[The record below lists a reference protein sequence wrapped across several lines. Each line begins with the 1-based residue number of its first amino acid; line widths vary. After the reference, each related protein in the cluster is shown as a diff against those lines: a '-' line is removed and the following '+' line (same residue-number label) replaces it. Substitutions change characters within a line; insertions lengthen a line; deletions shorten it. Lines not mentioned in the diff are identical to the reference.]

1 MFENKEVIMSKYP
14 HLFQPT
20 HVRNVYIK
28 NRIESAPMS
37 PSGDVPFYTREAYE
51 MYNSIAKGGAGIVT
65 LGEAGVHSL
74 TDHAH
79 PTMPHLDDETLL
91 PSLIQTVDTVHRWG
105 ALASIELTHSGC
117 RAKGAF
123 LAEGGYVIGPSP
135 MEANLYGD
143 KVIEM
148 DENMMDMIA
157 DAYAQAAYM
166 AEFAGCDMVNI
177 HGGHGWLISQFLS
190 DLNNHRTD
198 KYGGSIENKARFP
211 LMIVDRIRQ
220 KCPNLLLEFRLSADE
235 ETEGGITIDETVE
248 FAKLLD
254 GKVDI
259 IHVSAAT
266 FHDTS
271 SSARMFPTVFYP
283 RGCNVENAAR
293 IKAVVKKSLVSV
305 VGGINDPDFM
315 ENALAEGKADFV
327 VVGRQFIAD
336 PSWPRKAKA
345 GKPEEIT
352 KCIRC
357 ETCISAG
364 FIPHVPFSSGV
375 LRCSVNPTW
384 GREYENTR
392 KEEPVPYAKK
402 VLVAGGG
409 PGGME
414 AAITAA
420 RRGHH
425 VILCEKDD
433 HLAGSLDYAKQI
445 SFKADI
451 VKFLRSMV
459 INVQRTPNLE
469 LRLNTEVTDELIAE
483 EKPDTLIIACG
494 AEPVSP
500 PIPGLDKA
508 IVHHV
513 TDIYKKHISIG
524 KKVVMIGGGLA
535 GCEESL
541 ELAWKGHDVS
551 VVEMKDGLA
560 KDAPYIHWRHLL
572 EKMEGAVHSY
582 CSAKVQSVE
591 DNGVKITDKDGQER
605 FLEADTVLYATGM
618 RGTLPQYEKWN
629 DLAEEVIFVGD
640 CRKAGKILE
649 AMRTGYCAGSTI

>member
-1 MFENKEVIMSKYP
+1 MSNYP
-14 HLFQPT
+14 HLFAPIR
-20 HVRNVYIK
+20 VRNVYIK
-28 NRIESAPMS
+28 NRVESAPMS
-37 PSGDVPFYTREAYE
+37 ASGEVPFYTREAYE

-79 PTMPHLDDETLL
+79 PAMPHLDDENLL
-91 PSLIQTVDTVHRWG
+91 PSLIQTVDTVHKWG

-135 MEANLYGD
+135 MEENLYGD
-143 KVIEM
+143 KVLEM
-148 DENMMDMIA
+148 DEDMMNMIA
-157 DAYAQAAYM
+157 DAYAEAAYM

-198 KYGGSIENKARFP
+198 MYGGSIENKARFP
-211 LMIVDRIRQ
+211 LMIVDRIRR
-220 KCPNLLLEFRLSADE
+220 KCPNLIIEFRLSGE
-235 ETEGGITIDETVE
+235 EDTEGGITIDETVE

-266 FHDTS
+266 FHDTG
-271 SSARMFPTVFYP
+271 SASRMFPSVFYP
-283 RGCNVENAAR
+283 RGCNVENASK
-293 IKAVVKKSLVSV
+293 IKAVVKDSLVSV

-315 ENALAEGKADFV
+315 EAALADGKADFV

-336 PSWPRKAKA
+336 PDWVEKARTGRA
-345 GKPEEIT
+345 DEIS

-375 LRCSVNPTW
+375 LRCSVNPAW

-392 KEEPVPYAKK
+392 KEEKPERLKK

-414 AAITAA
+414 AAMTAA
-420 RRGHH
+420 RRGHT
-425 VILCEKDD
+425 VILCEKTD
-433 HLAGSLDYAKQI
+433 HLAANLDYAKQI
-445 SFKADI
+445 SFKHDI
-451 VKFLRSMV
+451 VDFLKSMV
-459 INVQRTPNLE
+459 IRVQRTPNLE
-469 LRLNTEVTDELIAE
+469 LRLDTEVTEELIRT
-483 EKPDTLIIACG
+483 EKPDVIIAACG
-494 AEPVSP
+494 SEPITP
-500 PIPGLDKA
+500 PIPGLDRPF
-508 IVHHV
+508 VHHI
-513 TDIYKKHISIG
+513 TDLYRKHLSIG
-524 KKVVMIGGGLA
+524 KKVVIIGGGLA
-535 GCEESL
+535 GSEEGL
-541 ELAWKGHDVS
+541 GLAWEGHDVS
-551 VVEMKDGLA
+551 IVEMKDGLA

-572 EKMEGAVHSY
+572 TKLNESVHSY
-582 CSAKVQSVE
+582 CSAKVLSVE
-591 DNGVKITDKDGQER
+591 ENGVKIVDAEGVEQL
-605 FLEADTVLYATGM
+605 LEADTVLVAAGM
-618 RGTLPQYEKWN
+618 RGTSEHFDSWHE
-629 DLAEEVIFVGD
+629 LADQVIVVGD
-640 CRKAGKILE
+640 CRKASKILE
-649 AMRTGYCAGSTI
+649 AMRTGYCAGLTI

>member
-1 MFENKEVIMSKYP
+1 MSNYP
-14 HLFQPT
+14 HLFAPIR
-20 HVRNVYIK
+20 VRNVYIK
-28 NRIESAPMS
+28 NRVESAPMS
-37 PSGDVPFYTREAYE
+37 ASGEVPFYTREAYE

-79 PTMPHLDDETLL
+79 PAMPHLDDENLL
-91 PSLIQTVDTVHRWG
+91 PTLIQTVDTVHKWG

-135 MEANLYGD
+135 MEENLYGD

-148 DENMMDMIA
+148 DEDMMNEIA

-198 KYGGSIENKARFP
+198 QYGGSIGNKARFP

-220 KCPNLLLEFRLSADE
+220 KCPNLIIEFRLSGVE

-248 FAKLLD
+248 FAKMLD

-266 FHDTS
+266 FHDTGS
-271 SSARMFPTVFYP
+271 AARMFPTVFYP
-283 RGCNVENAAR
+283 RGCNVENASK
-293 IKAVVKKSLVSV
+293 IKAVVKNSLVSV
-305 VGGINDPDFM
+305 VGGINDPEFM
-315 ENALAEGKADFV
+315 DAALAEGKADFV

-336 PSWPRKAKA
+336 PDWVVKARTGRA
-345 GKPEEIT
+345 DEIS

-392 KEEPVPYAKK
+392 KEEKPERLKK

-414 AAITAA
+414 AAMTAA
-420 RRGHH
+420 RRGHT
-425 VILCEKDD
+425 VILCEKSD
-433 HLAGSLDYAKQI
+433 HLAANLDYAKQI
-445 SFKADI
+445 SFKHDI
-451 VKFLRSMV
+451 VDFLKSMV
-459 INVQRTPNLE
+459 VRIQRTPNLE
-469 LRLNTEVTDELIAE
+469 IRLDTEVTEELIRA
-483 EKPDTLIIACG
+483 EKPDVIIAACG
-494 AEPVSP
+494 SEPVTP
-500 PIPGLDKA
+500 PIPGLDRP
-508 IVHHV
+508 IVHHI
-513 TDIYKKHISIG
+513 TDLYRKHLSIG
-524 KKVVMIGGGLA
+524 KKVVVIGGGLA
-535 GCEESL
+535 GCEEGL
-541 ELAWKGHDVS
+541 GLAWEGHDVTI
-551 VVEMKDGLA
+551 VEMKDGLA

-572 EKMEGAVHSY
+572 TKLNESVHSY
-582 CSAKVQSVE
+582 CSARVLSVE
-591 DNGVKITDKDGQER
+591 ENGVKIVDAEGTEQL
-605 FLEADTVLYATGM
+605 LEADTVLVAAGM
-618 RGTLPQYEKWN
+618 RGTSERFDSWHE
-629 DLAEEVIFVGD
+629 LADEVIVVGD
-640 CRKAGKILE
+640 CRKASKILE
-649 AMRTGYCAGSTI
+649 AMRTGYCAGMTI

>member
-1 MFENKEVIMSKYP
+1 MSNYP
-14 HLFQPT
+14 HLFAPIR
-20 HVRNVYIK
+20 VRNVYIK
-28 NRIESAPMS
+28 NRVESAPMS
-37 PSGDVPFYTREAYE
+37 ASGEVPFYTREAYE

-79 PTMPHLDDETLL
+79 PAMPHLDDENLL
-91 PSLIQTVDTVHRWG
+91 PSLIQTVDTVHKWG

-135 MEANLYGD
+135 MEENLYGD

-148 DENMMDMIA
+148 DEDMMNEIA

-220 KCPNLLLEFRLSADE
+220 KCPNLIIEFRLSGVE

-248 FAKLLD
+248 FAKMLD

-266 FHDTS
+266 FHDTG
-271 SSARMFPTVFYP
+271 SASRMFPTVFYP
-283 RGCNVENAAR
+283 RGCNVDNASK
-293 IKAVVKKSLVSV
+293 IKAVVKNSLVSV
-305 VGGINDPDFM
+305 VGGINDPEFM
-315 ENALAEGKADFV
+315 EAVLADGKADFV

-336 PSWPRKAKA
+336 PDWVVKARTGRA
-345 GKPEEIT
+345 DEIS

-375 LRCSVNPTW
+375 LRCSVNPAW

-392 KEEPVPYAKK
+392 KEEKPERLKK

-414 AAITAA
+414 AAMTAA
-420 RRGHH
+420 RRGHT
-425 VILCEKDD
+425 VILCEKSD
-433 HLAGSLDYAKQI
+433 HLAANLDYAKQI
-445 SFKADI
+445 SFKHDI
-451 VKFLRSMV
+451 VDFLKSMV
-459 INVQRTPNLE
+459 VRVQRTPNLE
-469 LRLNTEVTDELIAE
+469 IRLDTEVTEELIRA
-483 EKPDTLIIACG
+483 EKPDVIIAACG
-494 AEPVSP
+494 SEPITP
-500 PIPGLDKA
+500 PIPGLDRP
-508 IVHHV
+508 IVHHI
-513 TDIYKKHISIG
+513 TDLYRKHLSIG
-524 KKVVMIGGGLA
+524 KKVVVIGGGLA
-535 GCEESL
+535 GCEEGL
-541 ELAWKGHDVS
+541 GLAWEGHDVTI
-551 VVEMKDGLA
+551 VEMKDGLA

-572 EKMEGAVHSY
+572 TKLDESVHAY
-582 CSAKVQSVE
+582 CSARVLSVE
-591 DNGVKITDKDGQER
+591 ENGVKIVDAEGTEQL
-605 FLEADTVLYATGM
+605 LEADTVLVAAGM
-618 RGTLPQYEKWN
+618 RGTSEHFDSWHE
-629 DLAEEVIFVGD
+629 LADEVIVVGD
-640 CRKAGKILE
+640 CRKASKILE
-649 AMRTGYCAGSTI
+649 AMRTGYCAGMTI

>member
-1 MFENKEVIMSKYP
+1 MSNYP
-14 HLFQPT
+14 HLFAPIR
-20 HVRNVYIK
+20 VRNVYIK

-37 PSGDVPFYTREAYE
+37 ASGEVPFYTREAYE

-79 PTMPHLDDETLL
+79 PAMPHLDDENLL
-91 PSLIQTVDTVHRWG
+91 PSLIQTVDTVHKWG

-135 MEANLYGD
+135 MEENLYGD

-148 DENMMDMIA
+148 DEDMMNEIA

-220 KCPNLLLEFRLSADE
+220 KCPNLIIEFRLSGVE

-248 FAKLLD
+248 FAKMLD

-266 FHDTS
+266 FHDTGS
-271 SSARMFPTVFYP
+271 AARMFPTVFYP
-283 RGCNVENAAR
+283 RGCNVENASK
-293 IKAVVKKSLVSV
+293 IKAVVKNSLVSV
-305 VGGINDPDFM
+305 VGGINDPEFM
-315 ENALAEGKADFV
+315 DATLADGKADFV

-336 PSWPRKAKA
+336 PDWVVKARTGRA
-345 GKPEEIT
+345 DEIS

-375 LRCSVNPTW
+375 LRCSVNPAW

-392 KEEPVPYAKK
+392 KEEKPEHLKK

-414 AAITAA
+414 AAMTAA
-420 RRGHH
+420 RRGHT
-425 VILCEKDD
+425 VILCEKSD
-433 HLAGSLDYAKQI
+433 HLAANLDYAKQI
-445 SFKADI
+445 SFKHDI
-451 VKFLRSMV
+451 VDFLKSMV
-459 INVQRTPNLE
+459 VRVQRTPNLE
-469 LRLNTEVTDELIAE
+469 IRLDTEVTEELIRA
-483 EKPDTLIIACG
+483 EKPDVIIAACG
-494 AEPVSP
+494 SEPITP
-500 PIPGLDKA
+500 PIPGLDRP
-508 IVHHV
+508 IVHHI
-513 TDIYKKHISIG
+513 TDLYRKHLSIG
-524 KKVVMIGGGLA
+524 KKVVVIGGGLA
-535 GCEESL
+535 GCEEGL
-541 ELAWKGHDVS
+541 GLAWEGHDVTI
-551 VVEMKDGLA
+551 VEMKDGLA

-572 EKMEGAVHSY
+572 TKLNESAHSY
-582 CSAKVQSVE
+582 CSARVLSVE
-591 DNGVKITDKDGQER
+591 ENGVKIVDAEGTEQL
-605 FLEADTVLYATGM
+605 LEADTVLVAAGM
-618 RGTLPQYEKWN
+618 RGTSEHFDSWH
-629 DLAEEVIFVGD
+629 DLADEVIVVGD
-640 CRKAGKILE
+640 CRKASKILE
-649 AMRTGYCAGSTI
+649 AMRTGYCAGMTI

>member
-1 MFENKEVIMSKYP
+1 MLRYP
-14 HLFQPT
+14 HLFEPIR
-20 HVRNVYIK
+20 VRNAYIK

-51 MYNSIAKGGAGIVT
+51 MYNTIAKGGAGIVT

-79 PTMPHLDDETLL
+79 PTMPHLDDEVLL
-91 PSLIQTVDTVHRWG
+91 PSLIQTVDTVHKWG

-148 DENMMDMIA
+148 DEAMMDMIA
-157 DAYAQAAYM
+157 DAYARAAYM

-198 KYGGSIENKARFP
+198 KYGGSVENKARFP

-220 KCPNLLLEFRLSADE
+220 KCPNLIIEFRLSAEE
-235 ETEGGITIDETVE
+235 ETEGGIPIEETVE

-271 SSARMFPTVFYP
+271 SSARMFPTVFYK
-283 RGCNVENAAR
+283 RGCNVENASK

-305 VGGINDPDFM
+305 VGGLNDPDFM
-315 ENALAEGKADFV
+315 EDVIESGKADFV

-336 PSWPRKAKA
+336 PNWPRKARK
-345 GKPEEIT
+345 GNPEEIT

-375 LRCSVNPTW
+375 LRCSVNPAW
-384 GREYENTR
+384 GREYENSR

-402 VLVAGGG
+402 VLIAGGG

-420 RRGHH
+420 RRGHN
-425 VILCEKDD
+425 VILCEKED

-445 SFKADI
+445 SFKNDI
-451 VKFLRSMV
+451 VQFLKSMV

-469 LRLNTEVTDELIAE
+469 LRLNTKVTKELVEA
-483 EKPDTLIIACG
+483 EKPDVLIIACG
-494 AEPVSP
+494 SEPIIP
-500 PIPGLDKA
+500 PIPGLEKPL
-508 IVHHV
+508 VHHV
-513 TDIYKKHISIG
+513 TDLYKKHVSIG
-524 KKVVMIGGGLA
+524 ENVVVIGGGLA
-535 GCEESL
+535 GCEEGL
-541 ELAWKGHDVS
+541 DMAWKGHHVS
-551 VVEMKDGLA
+551 IVEMKDGLA

-572 EKMEGAVHSY
+572 EKMDGAVDSY
-582 CSAKVQSVE
+582 CSAKVLSIE
-591 DNGVKITDKDGQER
+591 DTGVKIVDKNGEEKL
-605 FLEADTVLYATGM
+605 LEADTVIVAAGM
-618 RGTLPQYEKWN
+618 RGTLPHFMEWN

-640 CRKAGKILE
+640 CRKASKIQE
-649 AMRTGYCAGSTI
+649 AMRTGYCAGLTI

>member
-1 MFENKEVIMSKYP
+1 MSHYP
-14 HLFQPT
+14 HLFAPIR
-20 HVRNVYIK
+20 VRGAYIK
-28 NRIESAPMS
+28 NRVESAPMS
-37 PSGDVPFYTREAYE
+37 PSGDVPFYTREAFE

-91 PSLIQTVDTVHRWG
+91 PSLIQTVDTVHKWG

-123 LAEGGYVIGPSP
+123 LAEGGYVIGPSA

-143 KVIEM
+143 KVLEM
-148 DENMMDMIA
+148 DEDMMNTIA
-157 DAYAQAAYM
+157 DAYANAAYM
-166 AEFAGCDMVNI
+166 AEFAGCDIVNI

-198 KYGGSIENKARFP
+198 QYGGSVENKARFP

-220 KCPNLLLEFRLSADE
+220 KCPNLIIEFRLSGEE
-235 ETEGGITIDETVE
+235 ETEGGIPIEETVE

-283 RGCNVENAAR
+283 RGCNVENAAK
-293 IKAVVKKSLVSV
+293 IKAVVKHSLVAV

-315 ENALAEGKADFV
+315 ESVLADGKTDFV
-327 VVGRQFIAD
+327 SVGRQFIAD
-336 PSWPRKAKA
+336 PDWPKKARTGKA
-345 GKPEEIT
+345 DEIS

-392 KEEPVPYAKK
+392 KEEKVEQAKK
-402 VLVAGGG
+402 ILVAGGG

-420 RRGHH
+420 RRGHN
-425 VILCEKDD
+425 VILCEKND
-433 HLAGSLDYAKQI
+433 HLAANLDYAKQI
-445 SFKADI
+445 SFKKDI
-451 VKFLRSMV
+451 VEFLKSMV
-459 INVQRTPNLE
+459 IKVQRTPNLE
-469 LRLNTEVTDELIAE
+469 LRLNTEVTEDLIRA
-483 EKPDTLIIACG
+483 EKPDVIIAACG
-494 AEPVSP
+494 AEPTVP
-500 PIPGLDKA
+500 PIPGLNRPM
-508 IVHHV
+508 VHHV
-513 TDIYKKHISIG
+513 TELYKKHLSVG
-524 KKVVMIGGGLA
+524 KKVVIIGGGLA
-535 GCEESL
+535 GCEEGL
-541 ELAWKGHDVS
+541 GLAYEGHDVTI
-551 VVEMKDGLA
+551 VEMKDGLA

-572 EKMEGAVHSY
+572 EKMDGTVRSY
-582 CSAKVQSVE
+582 CSAQVLSVE
-591 DNGVKITDKDGQER
+591 DTGVKIADSEGRELL
-605 FLEADTVLYATGM
+605 LEADTVLVATGM
-618 RGTLPQYEKWN
+618 RGTLPKLDSWH

-640 CRKAGKILE
+640 CRKASKILE
-649 AMRTGYCAGSTI
+649 AMRTGYCAGLTV

>member
-1 MFENKEVIMSKYP
+1 MSKYP
-14 HLFQPT
+14 HLFAPIR
-20 HVRNVYIK
+20 VRNVYIK
-28 NRIESAPMS
+28 NRVESAPMS
-37 PSGDVPFYTREAYE
+37 ASGEVPFYTREAYE
-51 MYNSIAKGGAGIVT
+51 MYNSIARGGAGIVT

-79 PTMPHLDDETLL
+79 PAMPHLDDENLL
-91 PSLIQTVDTVHRWG
+91 PSLIQTVDTVHKWG

-135 MEANLYGD
+135 MEENLYGD

-148 DENMMDMIA
+148 DEDMMNMIA

-166 AEFAGCDMVNI
+166 AEFAGCDIVNI

-220 KCPNLLLEFRLSADE
+220 KCPNLIIEFRLSGVE

-248 FAKLLD
+248 FAKMLD

-266 FHDTS
+266 FHDTGS
-271 SSARMFPTVFYP
+271 AARMFPTVFYP
-283 RGCNVENAAR
+283 RGCNVENASK

-315 ENALAEGKADFV
+315 EAALADGKADFV

-336 PSWPRKAKA
+336 PDWVVKARTGRA
-345 GKPEEIT
+345 DEIS

-375 LRCSVNPTW
+375 LRCSVNPAW

-392 KEEPVPYAKK
+392 KEEKPERLKK

-414 AAITAA
+414 AAMTAA
-420 RRGHH
+420 RRGHS
-425 VILCEKDD
+425 VVLCEKSD
-433 HLAGSLDYAKQI
+433 HLAANLDYAKQI
-445 SFKADI
+445 SFKHDI
-451 VKFLRSMV
+451 VDFLRSMV
-459 INVQRTPNLE
+459 VRVQRTPNLE
-469 LRLNTEVTDELIAE
+469 IRLATEVTEELIRA
-483 EKPDTLIIACG
+483 EKPDVIIAACG
-494 AEPVSP
+494 SEPVTP
-500 PIPGLDKA
+500 PIPGLDHP
-508 IVHHV
+508 IVHHI
-513 TDIYKKHISIG
+513 TDLYKKHLSIG
-524 KKVVMIGGGLA
+524 KKVVIIGGGLA
-535 GCEESL
+535 GCEEGL
-541 ELAWKGHDVS
+541 GLAWEGHDVS
-551 VVEMKDGLA
+551 IVEMKDGLA

-572 EKMEGAVHSY
+572 TKLDESVHSY
-582 CSAKVQSVE
+582 CSAKVLSVE
-591 DNGVKITDKDGQER
+591 ENGVKIVDAEGKEQ
-605 FLEADTVLYATGM
+605 FLEADTVLVAAGM
-618 RGTLPQYEKWN
+618 RGTSEHFDSWHE
-629 DLAEEVIFVGD
+629 LADEVIVVGD
-640 CRKAGKILE
+640 CRKASKILE
-649 AMRTGYCAGSTI
+649 AMRTGYCAGMTI

>member
-1 MFENKEVIMSKYP
+1 MSHYP
-14 HLFQPT
+14 HLFAPIR
-20 HVRNVYIK
+20 VRGAYIK
-28 NRIESAPMS
+28 NRVESAPMS

-91 PSLIQTVDTVHRWG
+91 PSLIQTVDTVHKWG

-123 LAEGGYVIGPSP
+123 LAEGGYVIGPSA

-143 KVIEM
+143 KVLEM
-148 DENMMDMIA
+148 DEDMMNTIA
-157 DAYAQAAYM
+157 DAYANAAYM
-166 AEFAGCDMVNI
+166 AEFAGCDIVNI

-198 KYGGSIENKARFP
+198 QYGGSIENKARFP

-220 KCPNLLLEFRLSADE
+220 KCPNLIIEFRLSGEE
-235 ETEGGITIDETVE
+235 ETEGGIPIEETIE

-283 RGCNVENAAR
+283 RGCNVENAAK
-293 IKAVVKKSLVSV
+293 IKAVVKQSLVAV

-315 ENALAEGKADFV
+315 ESVLADGKTDFV
-327 VVGRQFIAD
+327 SVGRQFIAD
-336 PSWPRKAKA
+336 PDWPKKARMGKA
-345 GKPEEIT
+345 DEIS

-392 KEEPVPYAKK
+392 KEEKVEQAKK
-402 VLVAGGG
+402 ILVAGGG

-420 RRGHH
+420 RRGHN
-425 VILCEKDD
+425 VILCEKND
-433 HLAGSLDYAKQI
+433 HLAANLDYAKQI
-445 SFKADI
+445 SFKKDI
-451 VKFLRSMV
+451 VEFLKSMV
-459 INVQRTPNLE
+459 IKVQRTPNLE
-469 LRLNTEVTDELIAE
+469 LRLNTEVTEDLIRA
-483 EKPDTLIIACG
+483 EKPDVIIAACG
-494 AEPVSP
+494 AEPIVPS
-500 PIPGLDKA
+500 IPGLNRPF
-508 IVHHV
+508 VHHV
-513 TDIYKKHISIG
+513 TELYKKHLSVG
-524 KKVVMIGGGLA
+524 KKVVIIGGGLA
-535 GCEESL
+535 GCEEGL
-541 ELAWKGHDVS
+541 GLAYEGHDVS
-551 VVEMKDGLA
+551 IVEMKDGLA

-572 EKMEGAVHSY
+572 EKMDGTVHSY
-582 CSAKVQSVE
+582 CSAKVLSVE
-591 DNGVKITDKDGQER
+591 ESGVKIVDAEGRELL
-605 FLEADTVLYATGM
+605 LEADTVLVAAGM
-618 RGTLPQYEKWN
+618 SGTLPQLDSWHE
-629 DLAEEVIFVGD
+629 LAEEVIFVGD
-640 CRKAGKILE
+640 CRKAAKILE
-649 AMRTGYCAGSTI
+649 AMRTGYCAGLTV

>member
-1 MFENKEVIMSKYP
+1 MSHYP
-14 HLFQPT
+14 HLFAPVR
-20 HVRNVYIK
+20 VRNVYIK
-28 NRIESAPMS
+28 NRVESAPMS
-37 PSGDVPFYTREAYE
+37 ASGDVPFYTREAYE

-91 PSLIQTVDTVHRWG
+91 PSLIQTVDVVHKWG

-117 RAKGAF
+117 RAKGDF

-143 KVIEM
+143 KVIQM
-148 DENMMDMIA
+148 DEDMMNMIA
-157 DAYAQAAYM
+157 DAYAKAAYM
-166 AEFAGCDMVNI
+166 AEFAGCDIVNI
-177 HGGHGWLISQFLS
+177 HGAHGWLISQFLS

-198 KYGGSIENKARFP
+198 QYGGSIENKARFP

-220 KCPNLLLEFRLSADE
+220 KCPNLIIEFRLSSE
-235 ETEGGITIDETVE
+235 EDTEGGITIDETVE
-248 FAKLLD
+248 FARLLD

-266 FHDTS
+266 FHDTGTAS
-271 SSARMFPTVFYP
+271 RMFPSVFYP
-283 RGCNVENAAR
+283 RGCNVENAAK
-293 IKAVVKKSLVSV
+293 IKAVVKDSLVSV
-305 VGGINDPDFM
+305 VGGINDPGYM
-315 ENALAEGKADFV
+315 ESVLSDGKADFI

-336 PSWPRKAKA
+336 PDWVKKARMGKA
-345 GKPEEIT
+345 DEIS

-375 LRCSVNPTW
+375 LRCSVNPAW
-384 GREYENTR
+384 GREYENSR
-392 KEEPVPYAKK
+392 REEKPDRVKK

-420 RRGHH
+420 RRGHE
-425 VILCEKDD
+425 VILCEKSD
-433 HLAGSLDYAKQI
+433 HLAANLDYAKQI
-445 SFKADI
+445 SFKEDI
-451 VKFLRSMV
+451 VQFLKSMV

-469 LRLNTEVTDELIAE
+469 LRLNTEVTEALIRT
-483 EKPDTLIIACG
+483 EKPDVLIVACG
-494 AEPVSP
+494 AEPVMP
-500 PIPGLDKA
+500 PVPGLDRP

-513 TDIYKKHISIG
+513 TDLYKKHLSVG
-524 KKVVMIGGGLA
+524 RKVVIIGGGLA
-535 GCEESL
+535 GSEEGL
-541 ELAWKGHDVS
+541 GLAWEGHDVS
-551 VVEMKDGLA
+551 IVEMRDGLA

-572 EKMEGAVHSY
+572 TKLNDSVHSY
-582 CSAKVQSVE
+582 CSARVLSVE
-591 DNGVKITDKDGQER
+591 ENGVKIVDSEGREQL
-605 FLEADTVLYATGM
+605 LEADTVLVAAGM
-618 RGTLPQYEKWN
+618 RGTSGQYDGWH
-629 DLAEEVIFVGD
+629 DLAEEVVFVGD
-640 CRKAGKILE
+640 CRKAAKILE
-649 AMRTGYCAGSTI
+649 AMRTGYCAGMTI

>member
-1 MFENKEVIMSKYP
+1 MSNYP
-14 HLFQPT
+14 HLFAPIR
-20 HVRNVYIK
+20 VRNVYIK
-28 NRIESAPMS
+28 NRVESAPMS
-37 PSGDVPFYTREAYE
+37 ASGEVPFYTREAYE

-79 PTMPHLDDETLL
+79 PAMPHLDDENLL
-91 PSLIQTVDTVHRWG
+91 PTLIQTVDTVHKWG

-135 MEANLYGD
+135 MEENLYGD

-148 DENMMDMIA
+148 DEDMMNEIA

-198 KYGGSIENKARFP
+198 QYGGSIGNKARFP

-220 KCPNLLLEFRLSADE
+220 KCPNLIIEFRLSGVE

-248 FAKLLD
+248 FAKMLD

-266 FHDTS
+266 FHDTGS
-271 SSARMFPTVFYP
+271 AARMFPTVFYP
-283 RGCNVENAAR
+283 RGCNVENASK
-293 IKAVVKKSLVSV
+293 IKAVVKNSLVSV
-305 VGGINDPDFM
+305 VGGINDPEFM
-315 ENALAEGKADFV
+315 DAALADGKADFV

-336 PSWPRKAKA
+336 PDWVVKARTGRA
-345 GKPEEIT
+345 DEIS

-375 LRCSVNPTW
+375 LRCSVNPAW

-392 KEEPVPYAKK
+392 KEEKPERLKK

-414 AAITAA
+414 AAMTAA
-420 RRGHH
+420 RRGHTM
-425 VILCEKDD
+425 ILCEKSD
-433 HLAGSLDYAKQI
+433 HLAANLDYAKQI
-445 SFKADI
+445 SFKHDI
-451 VKFLRSMV
+451 VDFLKSMV
-459 INVQRTPNLE
+459 VRIQRTPNLE
-469 LRLNTEVTDELIAE
+469 IRLDTEVTEDLIRA
-483 EKPDTLIIACG
+483 EKPDVIIAACG
-494 AEPVSP
+494 SEPVTP
-500 PIPGLDKA
+500 PIPGLDRP
-508 IVHHV
+508 IVHHI
-513 TDIYKKHISIG
+513 TDLYRKHLSIG
-524 KKVVMIGGGLA
+524 KKVVVIGGGLA
-535 GCEESL
+535 GCEEGL
-541 ELAWKGHDVS
+541 GLAWEGHDVTI
-551 VVEMKDGLA
+551 VEMKDGLA

-572 EKMEGAVHSY
+572 TKLNESVHSY
-582 CSAKVQSVE
+582 CSARVLSVE
-591 DNGVKITDKDGQER
+591 ENGVKIVDAEGTEQL
-605 FLEADTVLYATGM
+605 LEADTVLVAAGM
-618 RGTLPQYEKWN
+618 RGTSERFDSWHE
-629 DLAEEVIFVGD
+629 LADEVIVVGD
-640 CRKAGKILE
+640 CRKASKILE
-649 AMRTGYCAGSTI
+649 AMRTGYCAGMTI

>member
-1 MFENKEVIMSKYP
+1 MSHYP
-14 HLFQPT
+14 HLFAPIR
-20 HVRNVYIK
+20 VRGAYIK
-28 NRIESAPMS
+28 NRVESAPMS
-37 PSGDVPFYTREAYE
+37 PSGDVPFYTREAFE

-91 PSLIQTVDTVHRWG
+91 PSLIQTVDTVHKWG

-123 LAEGGYVIGPSP
+123 LAEGGYVIGPSA

-143 KVIEM
+143 KVLEM
-148 DENMMDMIA
+148 DEDMMNTIA
-157 DAYAQAAYM
+157 DAYANAAYM
-166 AEFAGCDMVNI
+166 AEFAGCDIVNI

-198 KYGGSIENKARFP
+198 QYGGSVENKARFP

-220 KCPNLLLEFRLSADE
+220 KCPNLIIEFRLSGEE
-235 ETEGGITIDETVE
+235 ETEGGIPIEETVE

-283 RGCNVENAAR
+283 RGCNVENAAK
-293 IKAVVKKSLVSV
+293 IKAVVKHSLVAV

-315 ENALAEGKADFV
+315 ESVLADGKTDFV
-327 VVGRQFIAD
+327 SVGRQFIAD
-336 PSWPRKAKA
+336 PDWPKKARTGKA
-345 GKPEEIT
+345 DEIS

-392 KEEPVPYAKK
+392 KEEKVEQAKK
-402 VLVAGGG
+402 ILVAGGG

-420 RRGHH
+420 RRGHS
-425 VILCEKDD
+425 VILCEKND
-433 HLAGSLDYAKQI
+433 HLAANLDYAKQI
-445 SFKADI
+445 SFKKDI
-451 VKFLRSMV
+451 VEFLKSMV
-459 INVQRTPNLE
+459 IKVQRTPNLE
-469 LRLNTEVTDELIAE
+469 LRLNTEVTEDLIRA
-483 EKPDTLIIACG
+483 EKPDVIIAACG
-494 AEPVSP
+494 AEPTVP
-500 PIPGLDKA
+500 PIPGLNRPM
-508 IVHHV
+508 VHHV
-513 TDIYKKHISIG
+513 TELYKKHLSVG
-524 KKVVMIGGGLA
+524 KKVVIIGGGLA
-535 GCEESL
+535 GCEEGL
-541 ELAWKGHDVS
+541 GLAYEGHDVTI
-551 VVEMKDGLA
+551 VEMKDGLA

-572 EKMEGAVHSY
+572 EKMDGTVRSY
-582 CSAKVQSVE
+582 CSAQVLSVE
-591 DNGVKITDKDGQER
+591 DTGVKIADSEGRELL
-605 FLEADTVLYATGM
+605 LEADTVLVATGM
-618 RGTLPQYEKWN
+618 RGTLPKLDSWH

-640 CRKAGKILE
+640 CRKASKILE
-649 AMRTGYCAGSTI
+649 AMRTGYCAGLTV

>member
-1 MFENKEVIMSKYP
+1 MSNYP
-14 HLFQPT
+14 HLFAPIR
-20 HVRNVYIK
+20 VRNVYIK

-37 PSGDVPFYTREAYE
+37 PSGEIPFYTREAYE
-51 MYNSIAKGGAGIVT
+51 MYDSIARGGAGIVT

-79 PTMPHLDDETLL
+79 PAMPHLDDENLL
-91 PSLIQTVDTVHRWG
+91 PSLIQTVDTVHKWG
-105 ALASIELTHSGC
+105 GLASIELTHSGC
-117 RAKGAF
+117 RAKSAF

-135 MEANLYGD
+135 MEENLYGD

-148 DENMMDMIA
+148 DEAMMNTIA

-166 AEFAGCDMVNI
+166 AEFAGCDIVNI

-198 KYGGSIENKARFP
+198 QYGGCIENKACFP

-220 KCPNLLLEFRLSADE
+220 KCPNLIIEFRLSGE
-235 ETEGGITIDETVE
+235 EDTEGGICIEETVE

-254 GKVDI
+254 GKADI

-266 FHDTS
+266 FHDTGTA
-271 SSARMFPTVFYP
+271 ARMFPSVFYE
-283 RGCNVENAAR
+283 RGCNVENAAK
-293 IKAVVKKSLVSV
+293 IKAAVKKSLVSV

-315 ENALAEGKADFV
+315 ESALSAGKTDFV

-336 PSWPRKAKA
+336 PEWPKKARTGKA
-345 GKPEEIT
+345 DEIS

-375 LRCSVNPTW
+375 LRCTVNPSW

-392 KEEPVPYAKK
+392 REEKVEHVKK
-402 VLVAGGG
+402 ILVAGGG

-420 RRGHH
+420 RRGHT
-425 VILCEKDD
+425 VILCEKSD
-433 HLAGSLDYAKQI
+433 HLAANLDYTKQI
-445 SFKADI
+445 SFKQDI
-451 VKFLRSMV
+451 VQFLKSMMLR
-459 INVQRTPNLE
+459 VQRTPNLE
-469 LRLNTEVTDELIAE
+469 LRLNTEVTEELIRA
-483 EKPDTLIIACG
+483 EKPDAVIAACG
-494 AEPVSP
+494 AEPVDLSV
-500 PIPGLDKA
+500 PGLNRS
-508 IVHHV
+508 IVHHI
-513 TDIYKKHISIG
+513 TELYKNHISVG
-524 KKVVMIGGGLA
+524 KKVVVIGGGLA
-535 GCEESL
+535 GSEEG
-541 ELAWKGHDVS
+541 LALAYEGHDVS
-551 VVEMKDGLA
+551 IVEMKDGLA

-572 EKMEGAVHSY
+572 TKLNESVRSY
-582 CSAKVQSVE
+582 CHAKVLSVE
-591 DNGVKITDKDGQER
+591 ENGVRIVDADGKEQL
-605 FLEADTVLYATGM
+605 LEADTVLVAVGM
-618 RGTLPQYEKWN
+618 RGTSDKLDRWY

-640 CRKAGKILE
+640 CRKPSKILE
-649 AMRTGYCAGSTI
+649 AMRTGYCAGMTI

>member
-1 MFENKEVIMSKYP
+1 MSHYP
-14 HLFQPT
+14 HLFAPIR
-20 HVRNVYIK
+20 VRGAYIK
-28 NRIESAPMS
+28 NRVESAPMS
-37 PSGDVPFYTREAYE
+37 PSGDVPFYTREAFE

-91 PSLIQTVDTVHRWG
+91 PSLIQTVDTVHKWG

-123 LAEGGYVIGPSP
+123 LAEGGYVIGPSA

-143 KVIEM
+143 KVLEM
-148 DENMMDMIA
+148 DEDMMNTIA
-157 DAYAQAAYM
+157 DAYANAAYM
-166 AEFAGCDMVNI
+166 AEFAGCDIVNI

-198 KYGGSIENKARFP
+198 QYGGSVENKARFP

-220 KCPNLLLEFRLSADE
+220 KCPNLIIEFRLSGEE
-235 ETEGGITIDETVE
+235 ETEGGIPIEETVE

-283 RGCNVENAAR
+283 RGCNVENAAK
-293 IKAVVKKSLVSV
+293 IKAVVKHSLVAV

-315 ENALAEGKADFV
+315 ESVLADGKTDFV
-327 VVGRQFIAD
+327 SVGRQFIAD
-336 PSWPRKAKA
+336 PDWPKKARTGKA
-345 GKPEEIT
+345 DEIS

-392 KEEPVPYAKK
+392 KEEKVEQAKK
-402 VLVAGGG
+402 ILVAGGG

-420 RRGHH
+420 RRGHS
-425 VILCEKDD
+425 VILCEKND
-433 HLAGSLDYAKQI
+433 HLAANLDYAKQI
-445 SFKADI
+445 SFKKDI
-451 VKFLRSMV
+451 VEFLKSMV
-459 INVQRTPNLE
+459 IKVQRTPNLE
-469 LRLNTEVTDELIAE
+469 LRLNTEVTEDLIRA
-483 EKPDTLIIACG
+483 EKPDVIIAACG
-494 AEPVSP
+494 AEPTVP
-500 PIPGLDKA
+500 PIPGLNRPM
-508 IVHHV
+508 VHHV
-513 TDIYKKHISIG
+513 TELYKKHLSVG
-524 KKVVMIGGGLA
+524 KKVVIIGGGLA
-535 GCEESL
+535 GCEEGL
-541 ELAWKGHDVS
+541 GLAYEGHDVTI
-551 VVEMKDGLA
+551 VEMKDGLA

-572 EKMEGAVHSY
+572 EKMDGTVHSY
-582 CSAKVQSVE
+582 CSAQVLSVE
-591 DNGVKITDKDGQER
+591 DTGVKIADSEGRELL
-605 FLEADTVLYATGM
+605 LEADTVLVATGM
-618 RGTLPQYEKWN
+618 RGTLPKLDSWH

-640 CRKAGKILE
+640 CRKASKILE
-649 AMRTGYCAGSTI
+649 AMRTGYCAGLTV

>member
-1 MFENKEVIMSKYP
+1 MVHYS
-14 HLFQPT
+14 HLFAPIR
-20 HVRNVYIK
+20 VRNVYIK

-37 PSGDVPFYTREAYE
+37 ASGDTPFYTREAYE
-51 MYNSIAKGGAGIVT
+51 MYHQIARGGAGIVT

-79 PTMPHLDDETLL
+79 PTMPHLDDTTTL
-91 PSLIQTVDTVHRWG
+91 PRLIQTVDTVHQYG

-117 RAKGAF
+117 RAWSAT
-123 LAEGGYVIGPSP
+123 LPENGYVIGPSA

-148 DENMMDMIA
+148 DEAMMDMIC
-157 DAYAQAAYM
+157 DAYANAAYM
-166 AEFAGCDMVNI
+166 AEFAGIDMVNI

-220 KCPNLLLEFRLSADE
+220 KCPNLILEFRLSSDE
-235 ETEGGITIDETVE
+235 ETEGGMKIDEVVE
-248 FAKLLD
+248 FCKLLD

-283 RGCNVENAAR
+283 RGCNVDNAAK
-293 IKAVVKKSLVSV
+293 IKAAVSKSLVTV
-305 VGGINDPDFM
+305 VGGLNDPQFM
-315 ENALAEGKADFV
+315 DDIISQGKTDFV
-327 VVGRQFIAD
+327 AVGRQFIAD
-336 PSWPRKAKA
+336 PNWPRKARQ
-345 GKPEEIT
+345 GKTDEIT

-375 LRCSVNPTW
+375 LRCSVNPSW

-392 KEEPVPYAKK
+392 REEKPERLKK

-409 PGGME
+409 PAGME
-414 AAITAA
+414 AAIIAA
-420 RRGHH
+420 RRGHT
-425 VILCEKDD
+425 VILCEKSD
-433 HLAGSLDYAKQI
+433 HLAPDLDYAKQL
-445 SFKADI
+445 SFKQDI
-451 VKFLRSMV
+451 VNFVKSMV
-459 INVQRTPNLE
+459 VNVQRTPNLE
-469 LRLNTEVTDELIAE
+469 LRLNTEVTEELIRAE
-483 EKPDTLIIACG
+483 QPDTIIAACG
-494 AEPVSP
+494 AEPVIP
-500 PIPGLDKA
+500 PIPGLDRP

-513 TDIYKKHISIG
+513 TDLFKKHISVG
-524 KKVVMIGGGLA
+524 HKVVVIGGGLA
-535 GCEESL
+535 GCEEGL
-541 ELAWKGHDVS
+541 GLAWEGRDVS
-551 VVEMKDGLA
+551 IVEMRDGLA

-572 EKMEGAVHSY
+572 EKLDKSVHSY
-582 CSAKVQSVE
+582 CSAKVLSVE
-591 DNGVKITDKDGQER
+591 ENGVKIVDKDGKEQL
-605 FLEADTVLYATGM
+605 LEADTVLVAAGM
-618 RGTLPQYEKWN
+618 KGTSPKLDSWHA
-629 DLAEEVIFVGD
+629 LADEVILVGD
-640 CRKAGKILE
+640 CRKASKILE
-649 AMRTGYCAGSTI
+649 AMRTGYCAGMTI

>member
-1 MFENKEVIMSKYP
+1 MSNYP
-14 HLFQPT
+14 HLFAPIR
-20 HVRNVYIK
+20 VRNVYIK
-28 NRIESAPMS
+28 NRVESAPMS
-37 PSGDVPFYTREAYE
+37 ASGEVPFYTREAYE

-79 PTMPHLDDETLL
+79 PAMPHLDDENLL
-91 PSLIQTVDTVHRWG
+91 PSLIQTVDTVHKWG

-135 MEANLYGD
+135 MEENLYGD
-143 KVIEM
+143 KVLEM
-148 DENMMDMIA
+148 DEDMMNMIA
-157 DAYAQAAYM
+157 DAYAEAAYM

-198 KYGGSIENKARFP
+198 MYGGSIENKARFP
-211 LMIVDRIRQ
+211 LMIVDRIRR
-220 KCPNLLLEFRLSADE
+220 KCPNLIIEFRLSGE
-235 ETEGGITIDETVE
+235 EDTEGGITIDETVE

-266 FHDTS
+266 FHDTG
-271 SSARMFPTVFYP
+271 SASRMFPSVFYP
-283 RGCNVENAAR
+283 RGCNVENASK
-293 IKAVVKKSLVSV
+293 IKAVVKDSLVSV

-315 ENALAEGKADFV
+315 EAALADGKADFA

-336 PSWPRKAKA
+336 PDWVEKART
-345 GKPEEIT
+345 GRTDEIS

-375 LRCSVNPTW
+375 LRCSVNPAW

-392 KEEPVPYAKK
+392 KEEKPERLKK

-414 AAITAA
+414 AAMTAA
-420 RRGHH
+420 RRGHT
-425 VILCEKDD
+425 VILCEKTD
-433 HLAGSLDYAKQI
+433 HLAANLDYAKQI
-445 SFKADI
+445 SFKHDI
-451 VKFLRSMV
+451 VDFLKSMV
-459 INVQRTPNLE
+459 IRVQRTPNLE
-469 LRLNTEVTDELIAE
+469 LRLDTEVTEELIRT
-483 EKPDTLIIACG
+483 EKPDVIIAACG
-494 AEPVSP
+494 SEPITP
-500 PIPGLDKA
+500 PIPGLDRPF
-508 IVHHV
+508 VHHI
-513 TDIYKKHISIG
+513 TDLYRKHLSIG
-524 KKVVMIGGGLA
+524 KKVVIIGGGLA
-535 GCEESL
+535 GSEEGL
-541 ELAWKGHDVS
+541 GLAWEGHDVS
-551 VVEMKDGLA
+551 IVEMKDGLA

-572 EKMEGAVHSY
+572 TKLNESVHSY
-582 CSAKVQSVE
+582 CSAKVLSVE
-591 DNGVKITDKDGQER
+591 ENGVKIVDAEGVEQL
-605 FLEADTVLYATGM
+605 LEADTVLVAAGM
-618 RGTLPQYEKWN
+618 RGTSEHFDSWHE
-629 DLAEEVIFVGD
+629 LADQVIVVGD
-640 CRKAGKILE
+640 CRKASKILE
-649 AMRTGYCAGSTI
+649 AMRTGYCAGLTI

>member
-1 MFENKEVIMSKYP
+1 MFHYP
-14 HLFQPT
+14 HLFEP
-20 HVRNVYIK
+20 VRIRNTYIK

-37 PSGDVPFYTREAYE
+37 PSGDIPFYTREAYE

-91 PSLIQTVDTVHRWG
+91 PSLIQTVDTVHKWG

-123 LAEGGYVIGPSP
+123 LAKGGYVIGPSP

-143 KVIEM
+143 KVFEM
-148 DENMMDMIA
+148 DEDMMDVIA
-157 DAYAQAAYM
+157 NAYAQAAYM
-166 AEFAGCDMVNI
+166 AEFAGCDIVNI

-220 KCPNLLLEFRLSADE
+220 KCPNLIIEFRLSGE
-235 ETEGGITIDETVE
+235 EDTEGGIPIEETIE
-248 FAKLLD
+248 FAKMLD

-283 RGCNVENAAR
+283 RGCNVENASK
-293 IKAVVKKSLVSV
+293 IKAVVHKSLVSV

-315 ENALAEGKADFV
+315 EYVLEEKKADFV

-336 PSWPRKAKA
+336 PNWPRKARQ

-392 KEEPVPYAKK
+392 KEEPVAYAKK

-420 RRGHH
+420 KRGHH
-425 VILCEKDD
+425 VILCEKND
-433 HLAGSLDYAKQI
+433 HLASSLDYAKQI
-445 SFKADI
+445 SFKKDI
-451 VKFLRSMV
+451 VQFLKSMV

-469 LRLNTEVTDELIAE
+469 LRLNTEVTEKLIAQ
-483 EKPDTLIIACG
+483 EKPDTLIVACG
-494 AEPVSP
+494 SEPVIP
-500 PIPGLDKA
+500 PIPGIDKP
-508 IVHHV
+508 ISHHI
-513 TDIYKKHISIG
+513 TDIYKKHLSVG
-524 KKVVMIGGGLA
+524 KKVVIIGGGLA
-535 GCEESL
+535 GCEEGL
-541 ELAWKGHDVS
+541 DLAWKGHDVS
-551 VVEMKDGLA
+551 IIEMRDGLA

-572 EKMEGAVHSY
+572 EKLEDAVTSY
-582 CSAKVQSVE
+582 CSAKVLSIE
-591 DNGVKITDKDGQER
+591 DNGVKMVDETGKEML
-605 FLEADTVLYATGM
+605 LEADTVLIAAGM
-618 RGTLPQYEKWN
+618 RGTLPDFVNWHE
-629 DLAEEVIFVGD
+629 LAEEVIFVGD
-640 CRKAGKILE
+640 CRKPSKIQE
-649 AMRTGYCAGSTI
+649 AMRTGYCAGITI

>member
-1 MFENKEVIMSKYP
+1 MSHYP
-14 HLFQPT
+14 HLFAPIY
-20 HVRNVYIK
+20 VRNVYLK

-51 MYNSIAKGGAGIVT
+51 MYHTMAKGGAGIVT

-91 PSLIQTVDTVHRWG
+91 PSLIQTVDVVHKWG

-148 DENMMDMIA
+148 DEDMMNTIA

-220 KCPNLLLEFRLSADE
+220 KCPNLIIEFRLSGEE
-235 ETEGGITIDETVE
+235 ETEGGIPIEETVE
-248 FAKLLD
+248 FAKMLD
-254 GKVDI
+254 GRVDI

-283 RGCNVENAAR
+283 RGCNVENAAK
-293 IKAVVKKSLVSV
+293 IKAVVKQSLVSV
-305 VGGINDPDFM
+305 VGGINDPAFM
-315 ENALAEGKADFV
+315 ESVIEEGKADIV
-327 VVGRQFIAD
+327 AVGRQFIAD
-336 PSWPRKAKA
+336 PDWPKKARA
-345 GKPEEIT
+345 GKADEIS

-375 LRCSVNPTW
+375 LRCSVNPAW
-384 GREYENTR
+384 GREYENSR
-392 KEEPVPYAKK
+392 KEEKPERVKK

-414 AAITAA
+414 AALTAA
-420 RRGHH
+420 RRGHQ
-425 VILCEKDD
+425 VILCEKSD
-433 HLAGSLDYAKQI
+433 HLAANLDYAKQI
-445 SFKADI
+445 SFKEDI
-451 VKFLRSMV
+451 VQFLKSMV
-459 INVQRTPNLE
+459 IRVQRTPNLE
-469 LRLNTEVTDELIAE
+469 LRLNTEVTEELIRA
-483 EKPDTLIIACG
+483 EKPDVLIAACG
-494 AEPVSP
+494 AEPVIP
-500 PIPGLDKA
+500 PIPGLDRP
-508 IVHHV
+508 IVHHI
-513 TDIYKKHISIG
+513 TDLYKKHISVG
-524 KKVVMIGGGLA
+524 KKVVIIGGGLA
-535 GCEESL
+535 GSEEGL
-541 ELAWKGHDVS
+541 GLAWEGHDVS
-551 VVEMKDGLA
+551 IVEMKDGLA

-572 EKMEGAVHSY
+572 EKMEESVQSY
-582 CSAKVQSVE
+582 CSARVLSVE
-591 DNGVKITDKDGQER
+591 ENGVKIVDAEGNER
-605 FLEADTVLYATGM
+605 LLEADTVLVAAGM
-618 RGTLPQYEKWN
+618 RAASPKLGSWH

-640 CRKAGKILE
+640 CRKSAKILE
-649 AMRTGYCAGSTI
+649 AMRTGYCAGMTI